1 MVQGDSEGLDLK
13 LPKLRSPSPKVIPF
27 LTDSR
32 SARFLS
38 KLPSSQIQILEGII
52 FCMFVIFFQS
62 ISLSLGIQ
70 FVPPHTC
77 SMVQIDL
84 SRRLRIQNGIDAP
97 NYTFLEFSI
106 KVF

>member
-1 MVQGDSEGLDLK
+1 MVQADSEGLDLK

-27 LTDSR
+27 LIDSR
-32 SARFLS
+32 SARILS
-38 KLPSSQIQILEGII
+38 KFSSNQIQSLEGVLS
-52 FCMFVIFFQS
+52 CMFVIFFQP

-84 SRRLRIQNGIDAP
+84 SRRL
-97 NYTFLEFSI
+97 
-106 KVF
+106 

>member
-1 MVQGDSEGLDLK
+1 MVQADSDGLDLK
-13 LPKLRSPSPKVIPF
+13 LPKLRSLSPKVIPF

-32 SARFLS
+32 SVRILS
-38 KLPSSQIQILEGII
+38 KLSSNQIQTLEDII
-52 FCMFVIFFQS
+52 SCMFVIFFPS

-70 FVPPHTC
+70 FVPFHTC

-106 KVF
+106 KVG